1 MINYISKNPLRTF
14 TQQDIVAIR
23 SIFSSKI
30 FFIGLL
36 LRIVVSLI
44 NRSDVQSELFLP
56 FLSSSSIFS
65 IDPWTTFAAGNQ
77 VLLNSFPY
85 GFITYLY
92 YKFFIQISY
101 IGGLYS
107 YLDAES
113 IGRLSLN
120 FGTLILDI
128 FSLISIILFIQ
139 SDRLTARKILFL
151 YWLSPIN
158 IYALYFHGQIDILP
172 LFILL
177 LSLLALQSWR
187 FRFSGILLAIAISCK
202 FSAAIFAPFYFMF
215 VAKHKY
221 YRKNLFSTFLVF
233 AISLAIF
240 FAFHALFSSGF
251 QQMVLGTPLT
261 SRITEFSI
269 SFDVNTFKTSFYL
282 IPFLYLIL
290 IYYFMSIER
299 VNWQNFICF
308 TTLSVY
314 TLAVFVLPS
323 PGWFAWIVPFAVVYI
338 VTEQGFSSKLYWL
351 SSFQFLIYFLFEEI
365 TPLINIPNA
374 NNFAFTIMQSLM
386 ILQMYSIYKNGILA
400 STFKNIFPV
409 PFLMGIASNNEKYSK
424 ELAANCGDL
433 ITGQRKFNLNMNLY
447 TKFSNIDLKEP
458 NKHLPYINEK
468 ANFYGY
474 DFSKYLNDIY
484 RLKSKLIP
492 SQGKRNQ
499 KFKSLTSYSLTGLDF
514 VTTCM
519 DISFASNQLI
529 QNITDLNVAIIDAS
543 SDNGENIYQKYW
555 HSSDIVFLIL
565 PSSEFC
571 TDLKASQ
578 AKRVKLKARIQR
590 YYYQDALEKH
600 LIAICGLN
608 VDVFYPDSHDI
619 VEITFDGDCSVED
632 LIMVLNSIL
641 PLAETLIADIN
652 YLKNGYEGLMQLLV
666 ITAMASRYTQQKG
679 VAFLN

>member
-1 MINYISKNPLRTF
+1 MINYISKNPLKTF
-14 TQQDIVAIR
+14 TQQDLIAIR
-23 SIFSSKI
+23 SIFLSKI
-30 FFIGLL
+30 FFIGLS

-44 NRSDVQSELFLP
+44 NHSDIQDELFLP
-56 FLSSSSIFS
+56 FLSSSPILSV
-65 IDPWTTFAAGNQ
+65 DPWSTFAADNQ
-77 VLLNSFPY
+77 TSLNAFPY

-92 YKFFIQISY
+92 YKFFVQITY
-101 IGGLYS
+101 IGGLNS
-107 YLDAES
+107 YFDPNI

-120 FGTLILDI
+120 LGTLVLDI
-128 FSLISIILFIQ
+128 LSLVSIILFVQ
-139 SDRLTARKILFL
+139 CDRLTARKILFL

-187 FRFSGILLAIAISCK
+187 FRFSGILLAVAISCK

-221 YRKNLFSTFLVF
+221 YRKNLFSTLSVF

-240 FAFHALFSSGF
+240 FGCHSLLSSGF
-251 QQMVLGTPLT
+251 QLMVLGTPLT

-269 SFDVNTFKTSFYL
+269 VFDVNTIKTSFYL

-314 TLAVFVLPS
+314 ILAVFVLPS
-323 PGWFAWIVPFAVVYI
+323 PGWFAWIVPFAVMYI
-338 VTEQGFSSKLYWL
+338 VTERGFSSKLYWL
-351 SSFQFLIYFLFEEI
+351 SSFQFLVYFLFEEI
-365 TPLINIPNA
+365 NSSSNVSNF
-374 NNFAFTIMQSLM
+374 NNLAFTIMQSLM

-409 PFLMGIASNNEKYSK
+409 PFLMGISSNNEKYSRT
-424 ELAANCGDL
+424 LARNCGDL
-433 ITGQRKFNLNMNLY
+433 ISGQRKFNLNMSDY
-447 TKFSNIDLKEP
+447 TKFSNMNEKPP
-458 NKHLPYINEK
+458 NIHLPYINDK
-468 ANFYGY
+468 ANFYRY

-492 SQGKRNQ
+492 SQGRRKQ

-529 QNITDLNVAIIDAS
+529 ENITDLNIAIIDS
-543 SDNGENIYQKYW
+543 SGDNVENIQQEYCNT
-555 HSSDIVFLIL
+555 SDIVFLII

-571 TDLKASQ
+571 TGLIAPQSD
-578 AKRVKLKARIQR
+578 RVKLKARIQR

-679 VAFLN
+679 VEFLN